1 MELQYLVTPVLI
13 TEHQWGISGIE
24 TPVGGPEESGNEQV
38 IDVAPSDRTYS
49 KKIEPWYF
57 C

>member
-13 TEHQWGISGIE
+13 TEHQWGISGVE